1 LTKPAF
7 LLYLEQENVMSKA
20 AAHRVPPYKRPILI
34 VGFLV
39 ALAIVISMTVLVF
52 KNLKLGDNHTSANNP
67 ADNNPI
73 NQPDQTPDSPD
84 PEPEDKAPQYE
95 GEDPNLLTELTGSIT
110 YIDIDPAT
118 NVLHSAVMLD
128 QYLSES
134 GQCVYNIKRDEA
146 IIRTASAITTNDPS
160 NSVCGPFDISVD
172 GLSGSYQIE
181 VIITGDGKRGVI
193 TSEIQI

>member
-1 LTKPAF
+1 
-7 LLYLEQENVMSKA
+7 MSKA

-34 VGFLV
+34 IGFLV
-39 ALAIVISMTVLVF
+39 ILAVAVGVTILVF
-52 KNLKLGDNHTSANNP
+52 KNLNLGDNHIP
-67 ADNNPI
+67 ADSPTNHDSV
-73 NQPDQTPDSPD
+73 NQPDQTPDDHIPD

-95 GEDPNLLTELTGSIT
+95 GEDPNLSESLTGSIT

-134 GQCVYNIKRDEA
+134 GQCVYNIKRDDA

-160 NSVCGPFDISVD
+160 NSVCGPFDISID

-181 VIITGDGKRGVI
+181 VTITGGGKFGVI

>member
-1 LTKPAF
+1 
-7 LLYLEQENVMSKA
+7 MSKA

-34 VGFLV
+34 VGFLI
-39 ALAIVISMTVLVF
+39 ALAIVVGVTVLVF
-52 KNLKLGDNHTSANNP
+52 KNLNLGDTHTSTKNP
-67 ADNNPI
+67 ANDDLT
-73 NQPDQTPDSPD
+73 NQPAQTPDNPTPN

-95 GEDPNLLTELTGSIT
+95 GEDPNQLTELTGSIT
-110 YIDIDPAT
+110 YIDIDPET

-160 NSVCGPFDISVD
+160 NSVCGPFDISID

-181 VIITGDGKRGVI
+181 VIITGDGKSGVI